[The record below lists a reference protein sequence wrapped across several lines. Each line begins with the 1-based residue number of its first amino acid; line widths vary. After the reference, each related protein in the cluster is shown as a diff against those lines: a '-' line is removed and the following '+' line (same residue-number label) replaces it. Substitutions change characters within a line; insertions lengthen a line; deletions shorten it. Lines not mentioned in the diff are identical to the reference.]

1 MVRMKIK
8 RSIVS
13 EFEEYLKI
21 FPVTGIIGPRQ
32 VGKTTLTKQIGIERS
47 FEYLDLE
54 KPEDRQKLSD
64 PVLYFS
70 EFQEKDFI
78 IDEIQLLPN
87 LFPTLRGI
95 IDQNRRPGR
104 FIILGSASP
113 EIINKSSET
122 LAGRIG
128 YLELTPFLL
137 SEVGDLD
144 QLWLRGGFP
153 LSFLAN
159 NENASHLWRK
169 NFINTYIQLD
179 LGKLGLQTDVQ
190 IMERFWY
197 LLASSHGNLLNIES
211 LTKSLDVSR
220 FTVSR
225 YLNFLEGAFMIR
237 LLRPWFTNTTKRLIK
252 SPKVYIR
259 DSGILHSLLGLTSIE
274 SIINNIQLGNSWE
287 GFVVEQI
294 SNALPMG
301 FKPFFYRTVQ
311 GAESDMVLE
320 KNGKVV
326 ALIEI
331 KHSTVPKLNKGFRI
345 AMEDTKSP
353 VGFLIGKSKETYK
366 IEKNITV
373 TNLKSFIS
381 SLLPSL

>member
-1 MVRMKIK
+1 MVRMKIL

-32 VGKTTLTKQIGIERS
+32 VGKTTLTKQIELERS

-54 KPEDRQKLSD
+54 KPEDRLKLSD

-137 SEVGDLD
+137 NEVGALD

-274 SIINNIQLGNSWE
+274 SIINNIQ
-287 GFVVEQI
+287 
-294 SNALPMG
+294 
-301 FKPFFYRTVQ
+301 
-311 GAESDMVLE
+311 
-320 KNGKVV
+320 
-326 ALIEI
+326 
-331 KHSTVPKLNKGFRI
+331 
-345 AMEDTKSP
+345 
-353 VGFLIGKSKETYK
+353 
-366 IEKNITV
+366 
-373 TNLKSFIS
+373 
-381 SLLPSL
+381 

>member
-1 MVRMKIK
+1 MKIQ

-137 SEVGDLD
+137 NEVGALD

-197 LLASSHGNLLNIES
+197 LLASSHGNLLNIHS
-211 LTKSLDVSR
+211 QQVSQ
-220 FTVSR
+220 F
-225 YLNFLEGAFMIR
+225 
-237 LLRPWFTNTTKRLIK
+237 
-252 SPKVYIR
+252 
-259 DSGILHSLLGLTSIE
+259 SGRGI
-274 SIINNIQLGNSWE
+274 
-287 GFVVEQI
+287 
-294 SNALPMG
+294 
-301 FKPFFYRTVQ
+301 Y
-311 GAESDMVLE
+311 D
-320 KNGKVV
+320 
-326 ALIEI
+326 
-331 KHSTVPKLNKGFRI
+331 
-345 AMEDTKSP
+345 
-353 VGFLIGKSKETYK
+353 
-366 IEKNITV
+366 
-373 TNLKSFIS
+373 
-381 SLLPSL
+381 

>member
-1 MVRMKIK
+1 MNIE
-8 RSIVS
+8 RSIIS

-32 VGKTTLTKQIGIERS
+32 VGKTTLAQQLVANRL

-70 EFQEKDFI
+70 QFQEKDFI
-78 IDEIQLLPN
+78 IDEIQHLPN
-87 LFPTLRGI
+87 LFPALRGI
-95 IDQNRRPGR
+95 IDQARRPGR

-113 EIINKSSET
+113 DIINKSSET

-137 SEVGDLD
+137 REVSSLD

-159 NENASHLWRK
+159 SDINSNLWRK
-169 NFINTYIQLD
+169 NFIATYIQRD
-179 LGKLGLQTDVQ
+179 LGQLGLQTDVQ
-190 IMERFWY
+190 VMERFWY
-197 LLASSHGNLLNIES
+197 LLGSTHGNILNIEN

-220 FTVSR
+220 FTVTR

-237 LLRPWFTNTTKRLIK
+237 MLRPWFMNTNKRLIK
-252 SPKVYIR
+252 SPKIYIR
-259 DSGILHSLLGLTSIE
+259 DSGILHSLAGLSSLE
-274 SIINNIQLGNSWE
+274 SIINNILLGNSWE

-294 SNALPMG
+294 SNSLPMG
-301 FKPFFYRTVQ
+301 FRPFFYRTVQ
-311 GAESDMVLE
+311 GAECDMVLE
-320 KNGKVV
+320 KHGKVAAV
-326 ALIEI
+326 IEI
-331 KHSTVPKLNKGFRI
+331 KHSTVPKIAKGFRI
-345 AMEDTKSP
+345 AMEDTNAP
-353 VGFLIGKSKETYK
+353 IGFVVGKGKDTYK
-366 IEKNITV
+366 IDKNITV
-373 TNLKSFIS
+373 TNLESFITII
-381 SLLPSL
+381 LPTL